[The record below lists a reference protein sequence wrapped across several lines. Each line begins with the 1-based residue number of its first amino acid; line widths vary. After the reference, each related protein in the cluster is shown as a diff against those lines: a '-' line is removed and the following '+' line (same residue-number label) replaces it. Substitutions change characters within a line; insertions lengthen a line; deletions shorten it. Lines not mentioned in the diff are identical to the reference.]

1 MTADGFNLALLS
13 IGWSVRSLAFRLDCN
28 PTLTHRWSKGD
39 APVPE
44 PVAAWLERLALCHQR
59 NPVPDD
65 WRVLP
70 LTPAAVERFASR
82 RVLRRSSEA
91 A

>member
-1 MTADGFNLALLS
+1 MTPDGFNLALLS
-13 IGWSVRSLAFRLDCN
+13 IGWSVRSLASRLDCN
-28 PTLTHRWSKGD
+28 ATLTHRWSKGA

-44 PVAAWLERLALCHQR
+44 PIAAWLERLALCHHR
-59 NPVPDD
+59 HPVPDD

-70 LTPAAVERFASR
+70 LTQAAVERHAA
-82 RVLRRSSEA
+82 VALRRSSEA